1 MGTIDGKHQHI
12 VRLSGK
18 QFSNYVAVATQI
30 FDAIKSG
37 AVTKDTWKQTC
48 RREFTDTD
56 TTSTMQTAQARPR
69 QHTDNMHTMHKAN
82 MLTCMVHTYAQDQ
95 AVALRDWLG
104 KPV

>member
-37 AVTKDTWKQTC
+37 AVTKDTWKQTH
-48 RREFTDTD
+48 RRELTD
-56 TTSTMQTAQARPR
+56 TTSTMQTAPARPR
-69 QHTDNMHTMHKAN
+69 QHSDKMHTMHKAN
-82 MLTCMVHTYAQDQ
+82 MLTHMVHTYAQDQ
-95 AVALRDWLG
+95 AIALRDSLG